1 MSAPRYYLEIGLTGT
16 DLKYRMKLKT
26 RVGDHKG
33 LQKEL
38 DRFSE
43 TETWEKYSESFVR
56 NSGGIAKMEREWKET
71 ILNLLGMTI
80 TMSQQKDIGNLWR
93 TKNEDY

>member
-38 DRFSE
+38 DKFSE
-43 TETWEKYSESFVR
+43 TETWEKYSESFVN
-56 NSGGIAKMEREWKET
+56 NSGGIAKMEREWNRNYSKLVGHDHHYVSAEGYWE
-71 ILNLLGMTI
+71 LME
-80 TMSQQKDIGNLWR
+80 
-93 TKNEDY
+93 NEE

>member
-56 NSGGIAKMEREWKET
+56 NSGGIAKMEREWNRNYSE
-71 ILNLLGMTI
+71 LVGHDHHYVSAEGYWELME
-80 TMSQQKDIGNLWR
+80 
-93 TKNEDY
+93 NEE

>member
-56 NSGGIAKMEREWKET
+56 NFGGIAKMEREWNRNYSE
-71 ILNLLGMTI
+71 LVGHDHHYVSAEGYWELME
-80 TMSQQKDIGNLWR
+80 
-93 TKNEDY
+93 NEE